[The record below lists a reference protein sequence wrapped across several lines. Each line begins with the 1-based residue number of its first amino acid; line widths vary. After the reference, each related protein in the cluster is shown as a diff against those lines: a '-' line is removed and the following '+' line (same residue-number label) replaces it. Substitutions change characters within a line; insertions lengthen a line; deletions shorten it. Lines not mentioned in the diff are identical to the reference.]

1 MTLALYC
8 RISSDK
14 TGRHEGVD
22 AQEAWGRAYA
32 AVHFPGL
39 PIEVF
44 SDNNISAAGDDYRP
58 EFERLRVAVQAGRIT
73 RLWSVEQSRLERRKV
88 EWFSLAAELILGG
101 IDEVHTRRD
110 GLIILD
116 DIGSDVRA
124 IMNARYVAEI
134 KRKVRD
140 KHEVIAAAGR
150 PSGGEVF
157 GYRAGVDDQDRKSLL
172 VVPAEAEALR
182 WAADAIVR
190 GMSQTAVAAELTR
203 RGFVGRRGA
212 VIRLPAQVRS
222 MLVNPTVVGLR
233 THRGTLTQGCWE
245 PILAEQTWRKVRS
258 RLAAPRTVSN
268 PAGDYRVIGGAKFSN
283 AAVRRYLLT
292 GGLARCGVCGAA
304 MIGCMNHRPAT
315 RGRGKYSVSYLVCPP
330 STRPNGG
337 GRGCVGI
344 MTEPTEQLVVN
355 MLLNELDTPE
365 FRAALAL
372 QADEH
377 AGRRAELDRDLEEIA
392 EQRSELAK
400 MWAKKEL
407 STPDWAAARDA
418 LDEREAA
425 MHAEQNAFPS
435 APPKGE
441 FDDDLAT
448 KWFDGMT
455 LEQQRGE
462 LRRRI
467 GKVVIHPA
475 KKGTASFDDSRVAV
489 KSVFDESLF
498 GAEFDYQSS
507 VATVGEVFGI
517 EAC

>member
-58 EFERLRVAVQAGRIT
+58 EFERLRVAIQAGRIT
-73 RLWSVEQSRLERRKV
+73 HVWSVEQSRLERRKV
-88 EWFSLAAELILGG
+88 EWFGLAAELILAG

-110 GLIILD
+110 GLIRLD

-134 KRKVRD
+134 KKKVRD

-150 PSGGEVF
+150 PNGGEVF
-157 GYRAGVDDQDRKSLL
+157 GYRHGVDDQDRKSLIM
-172 VVPAEAEALR
+172 VPAEAEALR
-182 WAADAIVR
+182 WAADAVA
-190 GMSQTAVAAELTR
+190 GGTSLTAVARELHR
-203 RGFVGRRGA
+203 RGFIGRRGKP
-212 VIRLPAQVRS
+212 ICRPSQVRA
-222 MLVNPTVVGLR
+222 MLTNPTVAGLR
-233 THRGTLTQGCWE
+233 THRGTLTPGCWK

-258 RLAAPRTVSN
+258 RLSAPRTVTN
-268 PAGDYRVIGGAKFSN
+268 PAGDHRVIGAAKFSN
-283 AAVRRYLLT
+283 AAIRRYLLT

-344 MTEPTEQLVVN
+344 MAEPTEQLVVN
-355 MLLNELDTPE
+355 MLLTELDTPE
-365 FRAALAL
+365 FRAALAV

-377 AGRRAELDRDLEEIA
+377 AGRRAELDRDLEEIT
-392 EQRSELAK
+392 EQRSELAA
-400 MWAKKEL
+400 MWARKEL
-407 STPDWAAARDA
+407 GTPDWAAARDA
-418 LDEREAA
+418 LDQREEALR
-425 MHAEQNAFPS
+425 AEQNAFPP
-435 APPKGE
+435 APAKGE

-455 LEQQRGE
+455 LEQQRNE

-467 GKVVIHPA
+467 GEVVIHPA
-475 KKGTASFDDSRVAV
+475 RKGTAAFDDGRVAV

-498 GAEFDYQSS
+498 GADFDYQSS